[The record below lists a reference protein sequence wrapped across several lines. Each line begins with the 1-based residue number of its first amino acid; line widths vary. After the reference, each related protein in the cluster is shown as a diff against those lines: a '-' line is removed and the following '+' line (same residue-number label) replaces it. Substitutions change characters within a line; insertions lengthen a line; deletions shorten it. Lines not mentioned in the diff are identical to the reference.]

1 MNRHKEDFAK
11 HIEDGINIT
20 TVEGEAVEEIG
31 EDGEDKSE
39 EDEADD
45 ENEADNEDEADDE
58 IVIELPESPLVDY
71 SKDFVKEFAKNAG
84 IKYGPQIVGGMIGS
98 LFGPAGT
105 VAGAALGQVA
115 GSTVGA
121 FMDGRT
127 VGNYILNSSE
137 GIDNGEGFNRLA
149 QTLYIHHEAL
159 QNGSLSLDQAFSGQ
173 SFSSPFSLSQAS
185 AEDQDPSSPR
195 RFHALFTGGVDF
207 ISFSDSTPD
216 LDFDGSGTAYG
227 LGIDVFPNPDVPL
240 LTGLHLGF
248 TRSHSDFEATEAKGT
263 YTLEMFSLHPSIA
276 WDATDSL
283 TIWATLGYGRPNT
296 ETTIDSIDN
305 VDVEDASHTSSGDFF
320 SFAGGASY
328 QVWQSDASALSL
340 NLGGSTASFLEADF
354 QQGRL
359 AAQLSRDFDLNAG
372 RLKSSADLAL
382 LLSDSNPSAMELSG
396 RLNWLPLNQGRL
408 SGSTNTR
415 VLLFGDDRSEWG
427 IGGSVTLLPGQQGE
441 GLSLS
446 LQPSF
451 GQSGANKLKLFEQE
465 GAFFY
470 DDSTEVTL
478 SAAPPTARFYAE
490 LAYGFRTGNHAVL
503 TPYTKAYLAH
513 NANTYTAGL
522 RYELDTSLDL
532 DLSASHRQRSSG
544 NNDNRF
550 FLQLRSDL

>member
-1 MNRHKEDFAK
+1 MNRHQEDFAQ
-11 HIEDGINIT
+11 HIQDGINIT
-20 TVEGEAVEEIG
+20 TVEGEAVEQIG
-31 EDGEDKSE
+31 EDGEDVSE
-39 EDEADD
+39 EETDD
-45 ENEADNEDEADDE
+45 ETDDE
-58 IVIELPESPLVDY
+58 IVIEPGESALEAYLEDY
-71 SKDFVKEFAKNAG
+71 LKEFAKSAA
-84 IKYGPQIVGGMIGS
+84 IRYGPQIAGGMIGS
-98 LFGPAGT
+98 VFGPAGT
-105 VAGAALGQVA
+105 VAGSALGQIA

-127 VGNYILNSSE
+127 VGNYIFNSSE
-137 GIDNGEGFNRLA
+137 AIDNREGFNRLA

-173 SFSSPFSLSQAS
+173 TFSSPFSLSQAS
-185 AEDQDPSSPR
+185 AEDQDSFPPR

-207 ISFSDSTPD
+207 IRFSDSTHD
-216 LDFDGSGTAYG
+216 LDFDGSGAAYG

-283 TIWATLGYGRPNT
+283 TLWATLGYGRPNT
-296 ETTIDSIDN
+296 ETTIHSIDN
-305 VDVEDASHTSSGDFF
+305 VDVEDTSHSSSGDFF

-340 NLGGSTASFLEADF
+340 NLSGSTASFLEADF

-359 AAQLSRDFDLNAG
+359 AAQLSRDFDLNAA
-372 RLKSSADLAL
+372 RLNSSADLAL

-408 SGSTNTR
+408 SGSTNAR
-415 VLLFGDDRSEWG
+415 VLLLGDDRSEWG
-427 IGGSVTLLPGQQGE
+427 IGGSVTLLPGERGE

-451 GQSGANKLKLFEQE
+451 GQSGANKLNLFQQE
-465 GAFFY
+465 GPFFY
-470 DDSTEVTL
+470 DDPTELALST
-478 SAAPPTARFYAE
+478 APLTARFYAE
-490 LAYGFRTGNHAVL
+490 LAYGFPTGNHALL

-513 NANTYTAGL
+513 NSNTYTTGL
-522 RYELDTSLDL
+522 RYQLDTGLDL